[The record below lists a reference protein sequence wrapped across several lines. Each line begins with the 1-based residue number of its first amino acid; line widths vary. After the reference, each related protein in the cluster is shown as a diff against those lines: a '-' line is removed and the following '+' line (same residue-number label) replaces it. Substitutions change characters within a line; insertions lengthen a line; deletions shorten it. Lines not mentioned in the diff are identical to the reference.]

1 MERKRIIEMLHKFRT
16 EPIEGQP
23 ICEKVFIDDLCVQC
37 SSYEVRHSAGN
48 IPRVTIEMGIVP
60 SFDTNAKIKIGNLSE
75 IARQLWTKIHLKS
88 LKGYGRKFIIS
99 YFGVSP
105 SLVKA

>member
-1 MERKRIIEMLHKFRT
+1 MERKGIIEMLHKFRT

-75 IARQLWTKIHLKS
+75 IATVMDEDTFKEFKRLWSQIHN
-88 LKGYGRKFIIS
+88 
-99 YFGVSP
+99 
-105 SLVKA
+105 